1 MGRNSVR
8 ILLLGFTAL
17 LLASC
22 ATPAAGPAAFTA
34 TDGAFSGPA
43 ELPSGWTEITLTN
56 NGQEPHHLQLVRL
69 DGGGSVEELGAAL
82 SESGGIF
89 PSWGRPLGGPNAP
102 DPGGTTSAVV
112 NLEPGSYALIDL
124 IPDAEGVPHM
134 AKGMVSTMTVT
145 EDQSGKEEPAA
156 DITIELNDYSFT
168 LTGSLTAGAHTI
180 RVKNLGDQV
189 HEAVLVRLEPGKT
202 AQDVLNAPPGS
213 PPPAASLGG
222 ITGIEPGATQYIP
235 VTFETGSYALFCF
248 FPDTATQMPH
258 FLLGMVGEF
267 AVP

>member
-1 MGRNSVR
+1 MVPNYVR
-8 ILLLGFTAL
+8 SLFLGFTGL
-17 LLASC
+17 LLAAC
-22 ATPAAGPAAFTA
+22 AAPSAAPVAFTA

-69 DGGGSVEELGAAL
+69 DAGRSVEELGATL
-82 SESGGIF
+82 SESGGAF
-89 PSWGRPLGGPNAP
+89 PSWGRPFGGPNAP
-102 DPGGTTSAVV
+102 DPGGTTAAVV
-112 NLEPGSYALIDL
+112 NLEPGSYALIDV

-134 AKGMVSTMTVT
+134 AKGMVSTLTVT
-145 EDQSGKEEPAA
+145 DEESGMEEPAA

-168 LTGSLTAGAHTI
+168 LTGSLTAGDHAI
-180 RVKNLGDQV
+180 RIKNLGTQV

-222 ITGIEPGATQYIP
+222 ITGIEPGATQYVP
-235 VTFETGSYALFCF
+235 VTLESGSYALFCF
-248 FPDTATQMPH
+248 FPDPATQTPH
-258 FLLGMVGEF
+258 FLLGMIGEF
-267 AVP
+267 DVP